1 MHRVGTSC
9 VRVLRASAPTGARFN
24 STDAAKPLPIRRRVP
39 LERLGD
45 IVIPSAQEI
54 RSLRTRQY
62 KADISY
68 LKNAPARSLAGRLTQ
83 FGAGKDA
90 QSSEPD
96 QQAPK
101 TLKAPP
107 QAITISQERVA
118 ALTAKRREARLS
130 RQAGQSR
137 ITPRAPRKAAQP
149 GITNES
155 TLESASVVAEE
166 RLKSALASAAKRRED
181 RLRREK
187 RQQQGASSSK
197 QLTRR
202 PNPVGTTAVQV
213 NDDFDD
219 NLIAPNESDK
229 PDYLPEFLGPE
240 PISPHLLETLDFTVK
255 PRTVDLVAKGGEIIL
270 PSYRAS
276 PFLGGDY
283 APYIGLKQEDYS
295 RSLEELGAV
304 KLAQFTLAHQPDV
317 SIQQRKHA
325 LDIVS
330 QSVSPAARQVAKAS

>member
-1 MHRVGTSC
+1 MHRVGTSS
-9 VRVLRASAPTGARFN
+9 VRVLRASVPTGTRFN
-24 STDAAKPLPIRRRVP
+24 STDSAKPPPIRRRVP

-83 FGAGKDA
+83 LGAGKDA

-96 QQAPK
+96 QRASQTQK
-101 TLKAPP
+101 IPP
-107 QAITISQERVA
+107 QAIAVSRERVA

-137 ITPRAPRKAAQP
+137 IAPRAPRKAAQP
-149 GITNES
+149 GATSES
-155 TLESASVVAEE
+155 TAESTSIGAEE
-166 RLKSALASAAKRRED
+166 RLKNALASAAKRRED

-187 RQQQGASSSK
+187 RQQQGASSK
-197 QLTRR
+197 QLARR
-202 PNPVGTTAVQV
+202 PRRVEAAAVQV

-219 NLIAPNESDK
+219 NLIKPNESDE

-240 PISPHLLETLDFTVK
+240 PISPHLLETLNSTVK

-270 PSYRAS
+270 PLYRAS

-283 APYIGLKQEDYS
+283 SPYVGLKQEDYS
-295 RSLEELGAV
+295 QSLEELGAV
-304 KLAQFTLAHQPDV
+304 KLAQLTLAHQPDV
-317 SIQQRKHA
+317 SIQQRRHA

-330 QSVSPAARQVAKAS
+330 LSVTPAGRQVAKAS